1 MILDGPRCL
10 GGKVPV
16 GSRLSLGQPE
26 VARMRIS
33 NLHDREDEFVPENDK
48 LYILREI
55 TWANYEPIGES
66 QRVRGTSCYVV
77 AGQRQLG

>member
-1 MILDGPRCL
+1 
-10 GGKVPV
+10 
-16 GSRLSLGQPE
+16 
-26 VARMRIS
+26 MRIS